1 MRTARAADGATLAY
15 DVRGAGPPLVLVHGI
30 TESHH
35 AWDPLIDEL
44 ALDAR
49 VIAVDLRG
57 HGESERRPPYD
68 VFTMAEDLDAVLTAA
83 GVNEPIVVGHSLGG
97 VVVTLYASMHPV
109 RAVVNVD
116 QSLEVSGF
124 KEFLTAVEPSLR
136 GDDAE
141 FQALVAS
148 LVEGLYGPLD
158 RQERDR
164 LERLARRDQEVVVGC
179 WDQLLTTDTDEMQ
192 QLIEATVRTI
202 SVPYL
207 ALHGSAPSDS
217 YGAWLASLIPSATFE
232 VWDGDGHYPHLVER
246 DRFLE
251 RLHEFEHSL

>member
-1 MRTARAADGATLAY
+1 MPTAAAADGAKIAY
-15 DVRGAGPPLVLVHGI
+15 ETRGAGPPLVLVHGI

-57 HGESERRPPYD
+57 HGESERRPPFD
-68 VFTMAEDLDAVLTAA
+68 AFTMADDLHAVVTDAGA
-83 GVNEPIVVGHSLGG
+83 NEPIVVGHSLGA
-97 VVVTLYASMHPV
+97 VVVTLYASKHPV

-116 QSLEVSGF
+116 QSLDVTGF
-124 KEFLTAVEPSLR
+124 KQFLGEVEPALR
-136 GDDAE
+136 GDDAA
-141 FQALVAS
+141 FQSVVAT
-148 LVEGLYGPLD
+148 LTEGLYGPLD
-158 RQERDR
+158 AAERDR

-179 WDQLLTTDTDEMQ
+179 WDQVLTTESTELQ
-192 QLIEATVRTI
+192 ALIEATARKITA
-202 SVPYL
+202 PYL
-207 ALHGSAPSDS
+207 ALYGSNPSQS
-217 YGAWLASLIPSATFE
+217 YETWLASVIPTSSVE
-232 VWDGDGHYPHLVER
+232 IWDGDGHYPHLVEQ